1 MFTESLYFLSS
12 SLKWNLYNFQRF
24 PYWGMGG
31 SYSTDKE
38 KSPHQMFI
46 LQLCNNFHVRTHKK
60 KFIFS
65 CSHWPSTTY
74 ILTWF
79 P

>member
-12 SLKWNLYNFQRF
+12 SFKWNLYTFQRF
-24 PYWGMGG
+24 SYWGMSG

-60 KFIFS
+60 SSFLVVVIGPVLLIF
-65 CSHWPSTTY
+65 
-74 ILTWF
+74 
-79 P
+79 